1 MKNGTKLINK
11 INNKEVVVVG
21 KSFMNN
27 GKRTWECVEFEDGT
41 RLSVEEVERFYEEV
55 KEVEIKE
62 IPKFKVDGMKNANAI
77 GVKVYDFNKD
87 TVEVGYRLINGKEV
101 RKTVKKYTYKDGS
114 WEFYLRIGYKNIC
127 VHDFQLTMTDEFIKE
142 EFSNFKRY
150 KAI

>member
-41 RLSVEEVERFYEEV
+41 RLAVEEVERFYEEV
-55 KEVEIKE
+55 KEVENKD
-62 IPKFKVDGMKNANAI
+62 IPKFKVNGIKNANAI

-127 VHDFQLTMTDEFIKE
+127 VHDFQLTMTNEFIKE

>member
-1 MKNGTKLINK
+1 MKNGTKLINN
-11 INNKEVVVVG
+11 INNKEVVIVG
-21 KSFMNN
+21 KSFMSN
-27 GKRTWECVEFEDGT
+27 GKRTWECVDFEDGT

-55 KEVEIKE
+55 KEVENKD
-62 IPKFKVDGMKNANAI
+62 IPKFKVNGIKNANAI

>member
-41 RLSVEEVERFYEEV
+41 RLAVEEVERFYEEV
-55 KEVEIKE
+55 KEVENKD
-62 IPKFKVDGMKNANAI
+62 IPKFKVNGIKNANAI

-114 WEFYLRIGYKNIC
+114 WEFYLSIGYKNIC

>member
-41 RLSVEEVERFYEEV
+41 RLAVEEVERFYEEV
-55 KEVEIKE
+55 KEVENKD
-62 IPKFKVDGMKNANAI
+62 IPKFKVNGIKNANAI

-87 TVEVGYRLINGKEV
+87 TVAVGYR
-101 RKTVKKYTYKDGS
+101 
-114 WEFYLRIGYKNIC
+114 
-127 VHDFQLTMTDEFIKE
+127 
-142 EFSNFKRY
+142 
-150 KAI
+150 

>member
-1 MKNGTKLINK
+1 MENGTKLINK

-27 GKRTWECVEFEDGT
+27 GKKSWECVEFEDGS
-41 RLSVEEVERFYEEV
+41 RLAVEEVERFYEEV
-55 KEVEIKE
+55 EEAETKD
-62 IPKFKVDGMKNANAI
+62 IPKFKVNGIKNANAI

>member
-1 MKNGTKLINK
+1 MENGTKLINK

-41 RLSVEEVERFYEEV
+41 RLAVEEVERFYEEV
-55 KEVEIKE
+55 KEVENKD
-62 IPKFKVDGMKNANAI
+62 IPKFKVNGIKNANAI

>member
-41 RLSVEEVERFYEEV
+41 RLAVEEVERFYEEV
-55 KEVEIKE
+55 KEVENKD
-62 IPKFKVDGMKNANAI
+62 IPKFKVNGIKNANAI

-101 RKTVKKYTYKDGS
+101 RKTVKKYTDKDGS

-127 VHDFQLTMTDEFIKE
+127 IHDFQLTMTDEFIKE